1 MRVVPLGRAESEGVR
16 CSARADARHGERVGS
31 ALCRRRACIS
41 PVSPLISPVSPL
53 SVGSVL
59 SRRRGGD
66 DMRACGKAAV
76 TAVTAAG
83 AAAVAA
89 VAAAWV
95 LVAAAG

>member
-16 CSARADARHGERVGS
+16 CSARADARHAERVGS

-41 PVSPLISPVSPL
+41 AASPLISLVSPL

-76 TAVTAAG
+76 TAAGTAV
-83 AAAVAA
+83 VAA
-89 VAAAWV
+89 
-95 LVAAAG
+95 